1 MGSSAS
7 LVKEFKVNN
16 GGYNTYEQFIS
27 AVRDAKIECARFVVA
42 VDFSRSNISRGQKDP
57 KRGANLHS
65 SKDIYGNTVPNDYRY
80 ALERLIEVIRLLDS
94 ETEIKFLTFGMK
106 KKLTTEQIPVED
118 LVQHY
123 DVMVTEFL
131 SRIEANAEA
140 ESSTIA
146 PLIYETIKDAVKNR
160 DYQILVILT
169 DGDLTDI
176 GRDAQAIIDASN
188 FSISIIAIGIGIGPF
203 TCYSEFDNVLFQRR
217 FDNFNFIN
225 LSELLRARERANE
238 PPMSA
243 KDFARI
249 ILSEC
254 PAQYRDI
261 RELNIAQ

>member
-7 LVKEFKVNN
+7 LAKAFKINS

-57 KRGANLHS
+57 KRGASLHS
-65 SKDIYGNTVPNDYRY
+65 SKDIYGNVIPNDYRY
-80 ALERLIEVIRLLDS
+80 ALEKLIEVIQLFDS

-106 KKLTTEQIPVED
+106 KKLTAEQISVDD
-118 LVQHY
+118 LVKHY
-123 DVMVTEFL
+123 DAMTAEFF

-146 PLIYETIKDAVKNR
+146 PVIYETIKDTVKNK
-160 DYQILVILT
+160 DYQILIILT

-188 FSISIIAIGIGIGPF
+188 FSISIIALGIGIGPF
-203 TCYSEFDNVLFQRR
+203 MSYSEFDNVLFQRR
-217 FDNFNFIN
+217 FDNFNFVN
-225 LSELLRARERANE
+225 LSELLRAKERADE
-238 PPMSA
+238 PPLNA
-243 KDFARI
+243 RDFARI

-261 RELNIAQ
+261 RELNIVQ